1 MAFEKQ
7 LVALKSVKSKISKSS
22 KIRLTYGKRET
33 GEDMRMTAEDSQKR
47 QTGTK

>member
-7 LVALKSVKSKISKSS
+7 LVALKSVKS